1 MGPRGLPQLA
11 CGRSSG
17 LPYLYPVRYDLER
30 AVEEVREAATCYL
43 RPKFRALT
51 TEDIWEK
58 SPGEVV
64 TVADQECEA
73 ALAASLCAAVP
84 GSVVIGEEA
93 AAEDPSLLRH
103 LSGEHPVWLLDPLD
117 GTGAFASGS
126 PDYGVMAA
134 LVVNSETVLAIIH
147 QPEHSRTLVAEHG
160 AGAYETESGRRLAVR
175 RSSGSLEG
183 AVKKRFLPVDVCAVI
198 EQNEHRFETLE
209 PRATA
214 ASIEYP
220 ALARGDGDF
229 MLYWRTL
236 PWDHAPGALLLSEA
250 GGVVARLDGAAYDPT
265 DGRDGLL
272 AAGSPDAWREA
283 KSALGLE

>member
-1 MGPRGLPQLA
+1 MDYDV
-11 CGRSSG
+11 GRIA
-17 LPYLYPVRYDLER
+17 D
-30 AVEEVREAATCYL
+30 EVREAAARHL

-51 TEDIWEK
+51 AADIWQK
-58 SPGEVV
+58 APGEMV
-64 TVADQECEA
+64 TVADQECEK
-73 ALAASLCAAVP
+73 ALFVSLRAAVP

-103 LSGEHPVWLLDPLD
+103 LSGEQPVWLLDPLD

-134 LVVNSETVLAIIH
+134 LVVNSETLLAIIH
-147 QPEHSRTLVAEHG
+147 QPEHGRTFVAEHG
-160 AGAYETESGRRLAVR
+160 SGAYETESGLRLAVL
-175 RSSGSLEG
+175 RSSSSLDG
-183 AVKKRFLPVDVCAVI
+183 AVMRRFLPVDIRALI
-198 EQNEHRFETLE
+198 EQSEHRFATLE

-236 PWDHAPGALLLSEA
+236 PWDHAPGALLLREA

-265 DGRDGLL
+265 DHRDGLL
-272 AAGSPDAWREA
+272 AAGSLETWQEA

>member
-1 MGPRGLPQLA
+1 
-11 CGRSSG
+11 
-17 LPYLYPVRYDLER
+17 VDYDVDRFVDEM
-30 AVEEVREAATCYL
+30 REAATCYL
-43 RPKFRALT
+43 RPRFRALA

-64 TVADQECEA
+64 TVADQECEN
-73 ALAASLCAAVP
+73 ALSDRLRAAVP

-103 LSGEHPVWLLDPLD
+103 LSGEQPVWLLDPLD

-147 QPEHSRTLVAEHG
+147 QPEHSRTFVAERG
-160 AGAYETESGRRLAVR
+160 GGAYETESGERVAVR
-175 RSSGSLEG
+175 RSSSSLHG
-183 AVKKRFLPVDVCAVI
+183 AVMKRFLPADIRVVI
-198 EQNEHRFETLE
+198 EHNEHRFATLE
-209 PRATA
+209 PQATA

-220 ALARGDGDF
+220 ALAKGDGDF

-265 DGRDGLL
+265 DRREGLL
-272 AAGSPDAWREA
+272 AAGSPEAWREA

>member
-1 MGPRGLPQLA
+1 MG
-11 CGRSSG
+11 
-17 LPYLYPVRYDLER
+17 YDVER
-30 AVEEVREAATCYL
+30 IVDEVRHAAGCYL

-51 TEDIWEK
+51 TEDVWEK

-64 TVADQECEA
+64 TVADQECEK
-73 ALAASLCAAVP
+73 ALSARLCAAVP

-103 LSGEHPVWLLDPLD
+103 LSGEQPVWLLDPLD

-134 LVVNSETVLAIIH
+134 LVVNSETVLAVIH
-147 QPEHSRTLVAEHG
+147 QPEHSRTFVAEGG
-160 AGAYETESGRRLAVR
+160 AGAYETESGDRLAVR
-175 RSSGSLEG
+175 RSSSSLEG
-183 AVKKRFLPVDVCAVI
+183 AVMKRFLPVDVRAAV
-198 EQNEHRFETLE
+198 EQNEHRFTTLV
-209 PRATA
+209 PKTTA

-236 PWDHAPGALLLSEA
+236 PWDHAPGALLLREA

-265 DGRDGLL
+265 DHRDGLL
-272 AAGSPDAWREA
+272 AAASAEAWREA
-283 KSALGLE
+283 KTALGFE

>member
-1 MGPRGLPQLA
+1 M
-11 CGRSSG
+11 
-17 LPYLYPVRYDLER
+17 
-30 AVEEVREAATCYL
+30 REAATCYL
-43 RPKFRALT
+43 RPRFRALA

-64 TVADQECEA
+64 TVADQECEK
-73 ALAASLCAAVP
+73 ALSDRLCAAVP

-93 AAEDPSLLRH
+93 AAEDLSLLLH
-103 LSGEHPVWLLDPLD
+103 LSGEQPVWLLDPLD

-126 PDYGVMAA
+126 PDYGLMAA

-147 QPEHSRTLVAEHG
+147 QPEHSRTFVAEHG
-160 AGAYETESGRRLAVR
+160 AGAYETESGERVAVR
-175 RSSGSLEG
+175 RSSSSLHG
-183 AVKKRFLPVDVCAVI
+183 AVMKRFLPADIRVVI
-198 EQNEHRFETLE
+198 EHNEHRFATLE
-209 PRATA
+209 PQATA

-220 ALARGDGDF
+220 PALAKGDGDF

-265 DGRDGLL
+265 DRREGLL
-272 AAGSPDAWREA
+272 AAGSPEALREA
-283 KSALGLE
+283 KAALGLG